1 VKRPSEPLLT
11 IWGRRAITWPLF
23 ATVATVVWGALPAW
37 LALALVADLLARAA
51 RRRPITRT
59 VAMVAIYLACEL
71 AGVIAAGAIFLLTL
85 FASERTKLRANAAL
99 QRAWSGAL
107 FRGIRTIFAMSFEVE
122 GAELAAP
129 APLLLFVR
137 HSSTADTLLAAA
149 VVANPHAIVLRYVL
163 KRELLWDPCLD
174 LVGRRLPN
182 AFVDRSGESRDAQLE
197 AVASLAEDL
206 GDDAGVLIYPEGT
219 RFTDRK
225 RASALAHLEAEGRAD
240 LAAIARDFTHVLP
253 PRLGGPLRLL
263 EAMRGVDVVFLDQCG
278 FEGARSFA
286 SLVRGALVGSA
297 IRVRLRRVEA
307 ARVPRERLDVW
318 LFEQWRETNAW
329 VAAHQGA
336 HAR

>member
-1 VKRPSEPLLT
+1 
-11 IWGRRAITWPLF
+11 
-23 ATVATVVWGALPAW
+23 
-37 LALALVADLLARAA
+37 
-51 RRRPITRT
+51 
-59 VAMVAIYLACEL
+59 
-71 AGVIAAGAIFLLTL
+71 
-85 FASERTKLRANAAL
+85 
-99 QRAWSGAL
+99 
-107 FRGIRTIFAMSFEVE
+107 
-122 GAELAAP
+122 
-129 APLLLFVR
+129 
-137 HSSTADTLLAAA
+137 
-149 VVANPHAIVLRYVL
+149 
-163 KRELLWDPCLD
+163 
-174 LVGRRLPN
+174 
-182 AFVDRSGESRDAQLE
+182 
-197 AVASLAEDL
+197 
-206 GDDAGVLIYPEGT
+206 VLIYPEGT

>member
-1 VKRPSEPLLT
+1 MKRDRDPLLA
-11 IWGRRAITWPLF
+11 IWGRRALAWPLF
-23 ATVATVVWGALPAW
+23 AALATVVCGALPAW
-37 LALALVADLLARAA
+37 LALAFLADALGAGV

-59 VAMVAIYLACEL
+59 VAMVAVYLACEV
-71 AGVIAAGAIFLLTL
+71 AGVLAAGIIFLGTL
-85 FASERTKLRANAAL
+85 LASDRAKLRANAEL

-107 FRGIRTIFAMSFEVE
+107 FRALRALFSMSLDVE

-129 APLLLFVR
+129 GPMVLFVR

-149 VVANPHAIVLRYVL
+149 VIANPHAIVLRYML

-182 AFVDRSGESRDAQLE
+182 VFVDRSSGAGGEQLE
-197 AVASLAEDL
+197 AIASLARDL
-206 GDDAGVLIYPEGT
+206 DRGAGVLIYPEGT
-219 RFTDRK
+219 RFTEPK
-225 RASALAHLEAEGRAD
+225 RAAAVARLEAEGHEE

-253 PRLGGPLRLL
+253 PRLGGPLRVL
-263 EAMRGVDVVFLDQCG
+263 EAARGVDVVFLDQCG

-307 ARVPRERLDVW
+307 SRVPRERLDRW

-329 VAAHQGA
+329 VASHQGA
-336 HAR
+336 RAR